1 MNRDEDIPVVLHH
14 LFVPIKF
21 SLLNKCQ
28 DQDQCHLAIIPC
40 LGEFS
45 LLGFDEKLEFR
56 ANGGDRSGVWGCRG
70 RGETWQG
77 EIKEFLD
84 QVVLLLYLTRNCSRA
99 NVLLLQ

>member
-21 SLLNKCQ
+21 SLLSKY
-28 DQDQCHLAIIPC
+28 QDQCHLAIIPC
-40 LGEFS
+40 LDEFS

-56 ANGGDRSGVWGCRG
+56 ANRGDRSGAWGCRG
-70 RGETWQG
+70 RGEIWQD
-77 EIKEFLD
+77 EIEEFLD

-99 NVLLLQ
+99 KALLLQ